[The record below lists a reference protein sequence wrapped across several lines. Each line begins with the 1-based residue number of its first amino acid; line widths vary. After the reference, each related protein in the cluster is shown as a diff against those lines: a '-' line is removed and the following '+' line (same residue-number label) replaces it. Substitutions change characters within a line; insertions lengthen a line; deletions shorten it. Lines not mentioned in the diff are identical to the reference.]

1 MITFIQPP
9 GDAHRRAVLLPAPG
23 AIRTVIRMA
32 GPAAALATLLAACGP
47 GAPPP
52 DGADVDSSQAAAHSP
67 DQGAPDEEAG
77 GQEAG
82 SQPGPATGTETVA
95 APEAAERPARALPPD
110 IARDRRALI
119 VLGTSVGPGITRRLS
134 WSGGQ
139 SFDGTY
145 GNTPVLVVNGVGDG
159 PTLCLT
165 AATHGDELNG
175 IEIVRRTMED
185 LEADKLKGA
194 VIGVPIVNLH
204 GFLRGSRYLPDRRD
218 LNRYFPGNPNG
229 SAAARIASSFFE
241 NVVRH
246 CHALVDVH
254 TGSLNRTNLP
264 QLRADLRIESVRKL
278 ADGFGGVAVLHSA
291 GLPGTLRRAATDR
304 GIPAV
309 VLEAG
314 EPARLQ
320 SASVR
325 EGTAG
330 IVRLLESMGMLE
342 SRQLLRGPRP
352 VYYKSTWIRADFGGI
367 LFSLVRL
374 GQVVS
379 VGDVLGT
386 VTDPIS
392 NEQNL
397 IYSPV
402 RGRVLGMALNQVVMP
417 GFAAFNIGI
426 ETAASMNGSLA
437 AALEPPPD
445 PAEAAA
451 GPAAAE
457 LLQDDEAPAESRGEQ
472 DERPE

>member
-1 MITFIQPP
+1 
-9 GDAHRRAVLLPAPG
+9 
-23 AIRTVIRMA
+23 
-32 GPAAALATLLAACGP
+32 
-47 GAPPP
+47 
-52 DGADVDSSQAAAHSP
+52 
-67 DQGAPDEEAG
+67 
-77 GQEAG
+77 
-82 SQPGPATGTETVA
+82 
-95 APEAAERPARALPPD
+95 
-110 IARDRRALI
+110 
-119 VLGTSVGPGITRRLS
+119 
-134 WSGGQ
+134 
-139 SFDGTY
+139 
-145 GNTPVLVVNGVGDG
+145 
-159 PTLCLT
+159 
-165 AATHGDELNG
+165 
-175 IEIVRRTMED
+175 
-185 LEADKLKGA
+185 
-194 VIGVPIVNLH
+194 
-204 GFLRGSRYLPDRRD
+204 
-218 LNRYFPGNPNG
+218 GNPNG

-278 ADGFGGVAVLHSA
+278 ADGLGGVAVLHSA

-374 GQVVS
+374 GQIVS

-392 NEQNL
+392 NEQN
-397 IYSPV
+397 
-402 RGRVLGMALNQVVMP
+402 
-417 GFAAFNIGI
+417 
-426 ETAASMNGSLA
+426 
-437 AALEPPPD
+437 
-445 PAEAAA
+445 
-451 GPAAAE
+451 
-457 LLQDDEAPAESRGEQ
+457 
-472 DERPE
+472 